1 MIQQLTVADIEE
13 YLLKIREHEQKIAA
27 AKEKRD
33 QSIAYF
39 RQLIANAQTIF
50 NEETADDQ
58 NQIATLSSVL
68 EQYFNENPPVGRKS
82 HKFAGGSFG
91 YNKSRTKYFFNGNE
105 LNADNPDLIRYAAEH
120 APQFVRYKEFVD
132 WAEFKRTLND
142 DDPDHVYRT
151 DTGEIID
158 GLRAKKGFYVK
169 TA

>member
-1 MIQQLTVADIEE
+1 MIQQLTVADIED
-13 YLLKIREHEQKIAA
+13 YLIQIREHEQKIAA

-68 EQYFNENPPVGRKS
+68 EQYFNENPPVDRKS

-91 YNKSRTKYFFNGNE
+91 YNKARTKYFFNGNE
-105 LNADNPDLIRYAAEH
+105 LNADNPALLDFTRSNRPE
-120 APQFVRYKEFVD
+120 FVKVKESVD
-132 WAEFKRTLND
+132 WAKLKAALDFDNE
-142 DDPDHVYRT
+142 HVFFA
-151 DTGEIID
+151 DTGEVFD
-158 GLRAKKGFYVK
+158 GVK
-169 TA
+169 AQKNFFVKATP